1 MSKLI
6 AVVAVAMLVAGVRKE
21 YLPGEEVPDLNP
33 VDAADLKRMGSVY
46 DEDELLADKKAADR
60 AEKSAGAEFAKA
72 RKAVQATAAAV
83 EAKAS

>member
-6 AVVAVAMLVAGVRKE
+6 AVVVVAMFVEGVRKD
-21 YLPGEEVPDLNP
+21 YQPGEEVPDLNP

-46 DEDELLADKKAADR
+46 DEDELLADQKTADR
-60 AEKSAGAEFAKA
+60 AGKSAGAEFAKA